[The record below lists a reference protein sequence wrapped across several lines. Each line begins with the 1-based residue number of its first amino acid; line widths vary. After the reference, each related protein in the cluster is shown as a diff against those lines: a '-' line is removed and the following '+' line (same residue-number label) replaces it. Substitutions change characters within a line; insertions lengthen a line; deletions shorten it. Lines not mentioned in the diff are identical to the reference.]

1 MLIKLFVI
9 GVIKYLWGFSI
20 KLKMKIY
27 KPKIVN
33 GMLLQLNRML
43 DDIKDEQIRE
53 YQESKR
59 FNTKVTKN

>member
-9 GVIKYLWGFSI
+9 SVIKYLWGFSI

>member
-9 GVIKYLWGFSI
+9 SVIKYLWGFSI
-20 KLKMKIY
+20 KFKMKIY